1 MIEIV
6 YQSRS
11 NTVRKQV
18 FIDGEPANFFPVTR
32 MTLQVGG
39 VLLDS
44 AVQSGVFDWSQG
56 AGFIDFTLGAQ
67 SLPLGL
73 HQAVLV
79 AYDNDHPSGQVLAH
93 PAGPKLTFRVVR

>member
-6 YQSRS
+6 YRSRS
-11 NTVRKQV
+11 NVVSKQV

-32 MTLQVGG
+32 MTLLVGG

-44 AVQSGVFDWSQG
+44 AVNAGVFDWSG
-56 AGFIDFTLGAQ
+56 GEGMIEFRLGAQ
-67 SLPLGL
+67 ALPLGL
-73 HQAVLV
+73 HPCVLV
-79 AYDNDHPSGQVLAH
+79 AYDDNHPDGQVLAH